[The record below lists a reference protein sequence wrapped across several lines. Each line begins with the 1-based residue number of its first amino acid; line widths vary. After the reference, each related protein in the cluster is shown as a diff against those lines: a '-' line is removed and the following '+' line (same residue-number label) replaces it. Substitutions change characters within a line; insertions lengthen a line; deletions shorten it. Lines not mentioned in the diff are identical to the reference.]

1 MGGLSKKATLINE
14 LQRDTQRP
22 TLVVTG
28 GNLLFPADRLDAD
41 TVEKAKTTANGVL
54 EATRK
59 MGATFAA
66 VGSRDLA
73 AGSGWLQQSHKPPAF
88 SWVSANVVQ
97 PASRKPL
104 FAPVLFRQVG
114 GVKIA
119 ILAVTDHTVFTEQQ
133 GDFLVQDWRDALP
146 AVVPTA
152 AKEADCI
159 LLLSNYSYSENL
171 EIARAIPSIDLIL
184 QTGHAIGNMEP
195 APVNNALI
203 AQSEIRGKY
212 LGVLEID
219 WLKRGTWHERTAGPS
234 NEEKKQ
240 TATLYSN
247 RFMPL
252 KQSIVSDPEIEALVK
267 QTQRRLDQLQRGSAP
282 Q

>member
-1 MGGLSKKATLINE
+1 MGGLSKKASLINE

-28 GNLLFPADRLDAD
+28 GNLLFPSDRLDAD
-41 TVEKAKTTANGVL
+41 TVEKAKTTASGVL

-59 MGATFAA
+59 MGAAFAA

-73 AGSGWLQQSHKPPAF
+73 AGSGWLQQFHKPPAF
-88 SWVSANVVQ
+88 SWLSANLVQ
-97 PASRKPL
+97 PSSRKPL
-104 FAPVLFRQVG
+104 FTPVLHRQIG

-119 ILAVTDHTVFTEQQ
+119 ILAITDHTVFTEQQ

-146 AVVPTA
+146 AVVA
-152 AKEADCI
+152 AVTKEVDCI

-171 EIARAIPSIDLIL
+171 EIARTNPSIDLIF

-203 AQSEIRGKY
+203 AQTEIRGKY

-219 WLKRGTWHERTAGPS
+219 WLKRGTWQERIASPGT
-234 NEEKKQ
+234 EEKKQ

-247 RFMPL
+247 RFIPL
-252 KQSIVSDPEIEALVK
+252 KQSLASDPEIEAMVK
-267 QTQRRLDQLQRGSAP
+267 QTQRRIDQIQRGPSR
-282 Q
+282 